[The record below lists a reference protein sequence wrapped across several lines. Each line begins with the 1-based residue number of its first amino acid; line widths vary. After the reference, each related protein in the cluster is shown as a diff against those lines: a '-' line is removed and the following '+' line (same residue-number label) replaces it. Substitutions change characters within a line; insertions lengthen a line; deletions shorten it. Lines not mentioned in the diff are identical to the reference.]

1 MYVYI
6 KYLYIHIY
14 ECIHVCR
21 NTCEYMIYTTENMY
35 GQRPFDLAQVCS
47 SACAHV
53 YQYLYIYIYMDFFDV
68 YTNIYIYM
76 HMYLCVYTYRNMC
89 EYVKITT
96 QNMYGQR
103 PFDLTHVQILAHVAH
118 TNILIVLQ
126 GVFLQ

>member
-1 MYVYI
+1 
-6 KYLYIHIY
+6 
-14 ECIHVCR
+14 
-21 NTCEYMIYTTENMY
+21 MIYTTENMY

-47 SACAHV
+47 SVCV
-53 YQYLYIYIYMDFFDV
+53 CVCVYIYVHIYM
-68 YTNIYIYM
+68 I
-76 HMYLCVYTYRNMC
+76 H
-89 EYVKITT
+89 TT